1 MRRSRPRHARTSSP
15 TQTILAHATHA
26 TRRDAR
32 RCDRAPNHI
41 PPRCMH
47 CRTLAGPVR
56 CSHLPWRVALGTA
69 CGGRMQSNAEHGR
82 RGLAAVGRPSDRAG
96 RIAWLAWHVLN
107 GSPRST
113 PLSPSMIPTP
123 CPQAREVG
131 TGEALD
137 HSCTFGRRSVSRRA
151 LRPSHVH
158 RDSGCSAR

>member
-1 MRRSRPRHARTSSP
+1 MCVQSTHMSAQSPRAGARRVARLRRSRPRHARTSSP

-69 CGGRMQSNAEHGR
+69 FGGRMQSNAEHGR

-113 PLSPSMIPTP
+113 PLSKSKGG
-123 CPQAREVG
+123 AR
-131 TGEALD
+131 AC
-137 HSCTFGRRSVSRRA
+137 SRARSG
-151 LRPSHVH
+151 RPSRV
-158 RDSGCSAR
+158 R